1 MIGSGIS
8 ALGVRR
14 MLLLR
19 PTTVDVEA
27 RLGSGD
33 GETEATG
40 VSRTAMMRFARG
52 EVFMGLRRGDLRAIL
67 GKRILERRYIGLP
80 LFQVM

>member
-8 ALGVRR
+8 TLGLRR
-14 MLLLR
+14 MVLLR

-33 GETEATG
+33 GGTEATG
-40 VSRTAMMRFARG
+40 ALRTAMMRFAG
-52 EVFMGLRRGDLRAIL
+52 SEVFMGLRWGDLRAI
-67 GKRILERRYIGLP
+67 GGRGFEREDI
-80 LFQVM
+80 